1 MDVRE
6 GKLGLST
13 SVFAV
18 VLTYAFL
25 ASVWIL
31 LSDRAMA
38 VMVGDAEMLVWV
50 SMAKGWFFVAMTS
63 VLLYFLVRRLVD
75 QLTAAH
81 LHQLELQRERKQP
94 PHAGGHR
101 QQLHRCDLC
110 QGRGGRYLLINT
122 AASRFIGKPPE
133 DVLGHDDRT
142 IFPPEQAA
150 LIMAFDQRVR
160 ETRQPETN
168 ERRCYPRR
176 PKGLPRHQGAAAG
189 QGKVFGTFGISRD
202 ITERKA
208 AEVALHD
215 NRTPGLAG
223 RPRPAALAMFDRE
236 MRYLEVSRR
245 WRDDYFLGD
254 QDVIGRSHYDVFPEI
269 PAYWREMHRRGLAGE
284 TLSADEDAFERL
296 DGSVQW
302 LRWELRPWRE
312 ADGTVGGSSC
322 SARTSPSAS
331 WPSTSSSSATRSLSA
346 STSPRSVVSCG

>member
-81 LHQLELQRERKQP
+81 LHQLEPSASASSR

-110 QGRGGRYLLINT
+110 QGRGGALP
-122 AASRFIGKPPE
+122 ADQHGGASRFIGKPLE

-150 LIMAFDQRVR
+150 LIMKPSISGCAKPGSPKP
-160 ETRQPETN
+160 TR
-168 ERRCYPRR
+168 RRCLPSKAQGSSSPPRGR
-176 PKGLPRHQGAAAG
+176 CRTPRARSS
-189 QGKVFGTFGISRD
+189 VPFGISRD
-202 ITERKA
+202 ITERK
-208 AEVALHD
+208 
-215 NRTPGLAG
+215 
-223 RPRPAALAMFDRE
+223 
-236 MRYLEVSRR
+236 
-245 WRDDYFLGD
+245 
-254 QDVIGRSHYDVFPEI
+254 
-269 PAYWREMHRRGLAGE
+269 
-284 TLSADEDAFERL
+284 
-296 DGSVQW
+296 
-302 LRWELRPWRE
+302 
-312 ADGTVGGSSC
+312 VG
-322 SARTSPSAS
+322 
-331 WPSTSSSSATRSLSA
+331 
-346 STSPRSVVSCG
+346 

>member
-1 MDVRE
+1 MPPGAVVAVVQTEARNLSMDVRE

-94 PHAGGHR
+94 PPCWWPSPTAPPMRSLPRTRRALPADQHGGV
-101 QQLHRCDLC
+101 
-110 QGRGGRYLLINT
+110 
-122 AASRFIGKPPE
+122 RFIGKPPE

-150 LIMAFDQRVR
+150 
-160 ETRQPETN
+160 
-168 ERRCYPRR
+168 
-176 PKGLPRHQGAAAG
+176 
-189 QGKVFGTFGISRD
+189 
-202 ITERKA
+202 
-208 AEVALHD
+208 
-215 NRTPGLAG
+215 
-223 RPRPAALAMFDRE
+223 
-236 MRYLEVSRR
+236 
-245 WRDDYFLGD
+245 
-254 QDVIGRSHYDVFPEI
+254 
-269 PAYWREMHRRGLAGE
+269 
-284 TLSADEDAFERL
+284 
-296 DGSVQW
+296 
-302 LRWELRPWRE
+302 
-312 ADGTVGGSSC
+312 
-322 SARTSPSAS
+322 
-331 WPSTSSSSATRSLSA
+331 
-346 STSPRSVVSCG
+346 